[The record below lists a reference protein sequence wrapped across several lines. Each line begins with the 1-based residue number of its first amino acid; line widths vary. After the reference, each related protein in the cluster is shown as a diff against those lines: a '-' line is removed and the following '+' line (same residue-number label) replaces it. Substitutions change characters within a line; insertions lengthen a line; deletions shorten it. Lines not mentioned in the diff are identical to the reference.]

1 MTLPIIDM
9 SGLRSGVAGERE
21 AVGRALNEAC
31 LDMGFF
37 YLTDHQVSAQRRDA
51 AMAALREFFSRPLD
65 RKLEAA
71 KARATVEAAP
81 AGAATVQIH

>member
-1 MTLPIIDM
+1 MDNRSTTLPIIDM

-37 YLTDHQVSAQRRDA
+37 YLTGTGRFRFFDLAMTWRWKPTRGAECRLTA
-51 AMAALREFFSRPLD
+51 AFE
-65 RKLEAA
+65 
-71 KARATVEAAP
+71 T
-81 AGAATVQIH
+81 